1 MKAGKKLLALLL
13 TVCMLLCMLPTVAF
27 ASGSDYLKIAMLDS
41 GRKYFSAD
49 WVKAFLYEAKA
60 DGYTHV
66 MLAVGND
73 GMRFLLDDM
82 SLTVG
87 GKTYSSNAVASAI
100 RSGNNAYTT
109 ASSGEWTESEM
120 DEFFATAKKAGIE
133 IIPLLNSPGHM
144 DSVLYAASSLTG
156 TNCSYN
162 GSSRTIDVTNDT
174 AVRFSQAFL
183 QKYVDYFAGKGCR
196 YFNFGADEY
205 ANDRYTSGSMGFG
218 SLQNSGKY
226 GYFIKY
232 VNELAAMVKQA
243 GMTPIAFND
252 GIEFANKMSA
262 SVGSTTYTFDR
273 DIVVCYWSGGWSG
286 YTPRTAA
293 NLASDGFRIINT
305 TGDFY
310 YVLGK
315 NDSFDNGYT
324 YAANW
329 SNYKVCGTSL
339 SASSVI
345 GGMFCMW
352 SDYPG
357 AETQTQEAKKIRLPL
372 RAMGL
377 AMDGAYTSGMDTS
390 VVPGGFNADGSINTD
405 PPAQSHD
412 YHQTASTAATCT
424 EAGSV
429 TYTCADCGDSYT
441 ETVPALGHNYAAA
454 DDAGDTIYTCMR
466 CGEQHSE
473 LLPREY
479 VSVKTG
485 KTTEAYTLDGEQS
498 FTHTGDAAI
507 ARGERTVVQGT
518 GTKVSYSASASA
530 SVSGYTDGGYN
541 CVASKLIDGDTSTY
555 YWSTSSQTSGMY
567 ARVDLGAEVR
577 FDAVQISAP
586 AHGDYCTN
594 ANVQLSSD
602 GRTWTTIG
610 TFTSSRS
617 TAVTKTYAVPSSVE
631 SFRYIQV
638 ALTTARN
645 YWWQLSEIAW
655 GSYDGATFTR
665 AAASGTV
672 QTGTAPMTE
681 VRFTGV
687 AAGTTYY
694 VIGGTRY
701 VIEVEADHVHSYQE
715 VSRTAPTCTED
726 GVTTYRCETCGD
738 TYTETTP
745 ATGHSYTAAVTAP
758 TCTEKG
764 YTTYTCTACGD
775 HYTANEVA
783 ALGHD
788 YVETT
793 VPATCTENGS
803 VAHTCTRC
811 GNSYTETLPATGH
824 TYTVS
829 GSEATCTE
837 GGKTVHTCS
846 VCGDTYTETTPALGH
861 DYKAVVT
868 SPTCT
873 EKGYTTYTCKR
884 CGEHYTADEVAAL
897 GHDYKAVVTAP
908 TCTEKGYTTYT
919 CKRCGDHYTADEVA
933 ALGHDYK
940 AVVTAPTC
948 TEKGYTTYT
957 CATCGDHYTAD
968 EVAALG
974 HDYEAVMTA
983 PTCTEDGYTTYTC
996 RNCGDRRTGHVVGAL
1011 GHSYECT
1018 ENGNDRI
1025 YTCTRCGDT
1034 YTEAIL
1040 PTVEVKLQPGET
1052 YTFHTE
1058 DAAVTESADPAVAA
1072 TTIEALS
1079 GGYQQ
1084 VTELAEGTFLL
1095 VSGDRMLT
1103 ATASTYYSSWDGAG
1117 TVSGLTCAAYSTTG
1131 DLSNALWTVTAVS
1144 GGYTVQS
1151 ADGRY
1156 LNLTESTRSASVTLT
1171 TAPQVLTITDLG
1183 SAFSIRF
1190 SDTYLD
1196 RYSTT
1201 FAGAYPGN
1209 ANANE
1214 RWQLYRAVPAGYD
1227 VTITGVAEGATRTV
1241 IGGVRYAV
1249 TVHAHAYTA
1258 TVTTAATCT
1267 TPGVRTYACACGES
1281 YTEAIP
1287 ATGHSYVR
1295 TEENGNYVYTCSAC
1309 GDSYS
1314 EPVKTATYDS
1324 VSRLT
1329 SGGRY
1334 VLTVY
1339 ASGGY
1344 YAMTHNGTTIGVQA
1358 VTIEN
1363 GRITS
1368 DVTES
1373 MLWDYSNGCFSFQSG
1388 TTTYYLYKSGNSSL
1402 RISTSGT
1409 SVSYWY
1415 NRLGF
1420 GNAYLRYSNGSFYL
1434 TRWNYSYCYLFQEM
1448 NGI

>member
-1 MKAGKKLLALLL
+1 M
-13 TVCMLLCMLPTVAF
+13 
-27 ASGSDYLKIAMLDS
+27 
-41 GRKYFSAD
+41 
-49 WVKAFLYEAKA
+49 
-60 DGYTHV
+60 
-66 MLAVGND
+66 
-73 GMRFLLDDM
+73 
-82 SLTVG
+82 
-87 GKTYSSNAVASAI
+87 
-100 RSGNNAYTT
+100 
-109 ASSGEWTESEM
+109 
-120 DEFFATAKKAGIE
+120 
-133 IIPLLNSPGHM
+133 
-144 DSVLYAASSLTG
+144 
-156 TNCSYN
+156 
-162 GSSRTIDVTNDT
+162 
-174 AVRFSQAFL
+174 
-183 QKYVDYFAGKGCR
+183 
-196 YFNFGADEY
+196 
-205 ANDRYTSGSMGFG
+205 
-218 SLQNSGKY
+218 
-226 GYFIKY
+226 
-232 VNELAAMVKQA
+232 
-243 GMTPIAFND
+243 
-252 GIEFANKMSA
+252 
-262 SVGSTTYTFDR
+262 
-273 DIVVCYWSGGWSG
+273 
-286 YTPRTAA
+286 
-293 NLASDGFRIINT
+293 
-305 TGDFY
+305 
-310 YVLGK
+310 
-315 NDSFDNGYT
+315 
-324 YAANW
+324 
-329 SNYKVCGTSL
+329 
-339 SASSVI
+339 
-345 GGMFCMW
+345 
-352 SDYPG
+352 
-357 AETQTQEAKKIRLPL
+357 
-372 RAMGL
+372 
-377 AMDGAYTSGMDTS
+377 
-390 VVPGGFNADGSINTD
+390 
-405 PPAQSHD
+405 
-412 YHQTASTAATCT
+412 
-424 EAGSV
+424 
-429 TYTCADCGDSYT
+429 
-441 ETVPALGHNYAAA
+441 
-454 DDAGDTIYTCMR
+454 
-466 CGEQHSE
+466 
-473 LLPREY
+473 
-479 VSVKTG
+479 
-485 KTTEAYTLDGEQS
+485 
-498 FTHTGDAAI
+498 
-507 ARGERTVVQGT
+507 
-518 GTKVSYSASASA
+518 
-530 SVSGYTDGGYN
+530 
-541 CVASKLIDGDTSTY
+541 
-555 YWSTSSQTSGMY
+555 
-567 ARVDLGAEVR
+567 
-577 FDAVQISAP
+577 
-586 AHGDYCTN
+586 
-594 ANVQLSSD
+594 
-602 GRTWTTIG
+602 
-610 TFTSSRS
+610 
-617 TAVTKTYAVPSSVE
+617 
-631 SFRYIQV
+631 
-638 ALTTARN
+638 
-645 YWWQLSEIAW
+645 
-655 GSYDGATFTR
+655 
-665 AAASGTV
+665 
-672 QTGTAPMTE
+672 
-681 VRFTGV
+681 
-687 AAGTTYY
+687 
-694 VIGGTRY
+694 
-701 VIEVEADHVHSYQE
+701 
-715 VSRTAPTCTED
+715 
-726 GVTTYRCETCGD
+726 
-738 TYTETTP
+738 
-745 ATGHSYTAAVTAP
+745 
-758 TCTEKG
+758 
-764 YTTYTCTACGD
+764 
-775 HYTANEVA
+775 A

-788 YVETT
+788 YE
-793 VPATCTENGS
+793 
-803 VAHTCTRC
+803 
-811 GNSYTETLPATGH
+811 
-824 TYTVS
+824 
-829 GSEATCTE
+829 
-837 GGKTVHTCS
+837 
-846 VCGDTYTETTPALGH
+846 
-861 DYKAVVT
+861 
-868 SPTCT
+868 
-873 EKGYTTYTCKR
+873 
-884 CGEHYTADEVAAL
+884 
-897 GHDYKAVVTAP
+897 
-908 TCTEKGYTTYT
+908 
-919 CKRCGDHYTADEVA
+919 
-933 ALGHDYK
+933 

-974 HDYEAVMTA
+974 HDYEAVVTA

-1344 YAMTHNGTTIGVQA
+1344 YAMTHNGTTIGAQA